1 MWCASE
7 VNPICGDCFAN
18 SAICW
23 HRVDTISSSDALGMF
38 PPSRPTTRRPL
49 PSPFPGNRV
58 PVVRVPLLRRYY
70 ETLRLPVVL
79 PAVLRFLRLAVPLL
93 APVFVSP
100 QGPAPAKGPGTF
112 GSGSSTTPAFK
123 EMETTGS
130 PRFLENPDVPLPCS
144 PTPAGPTHQAISMR
158 RHGPRSGN
166 DEGSKREVISGLNR
180 TASALTVYAS
190 PGGSPAQDARLVSG
204 CWPSSPRRD

>member
-23 HRVDTISSSDALGMF
+23 HRVDTKSSSDALGMF

-49 PSPFPGNRV
+49 PSTGSPWSGF
-58 PVVRVPLLRRYY
+58 PLLRRYY

-79 PAVLRFLRLAVPLL
+79 PALLRFLRLAVPLL

-100 QGPAPAKGPGTF
+100 QGPTPAQGPGTF
-112 GSGSSTTPAFK
+112 GSGSSTTPAFE

-130 PRFLENPDVPLPCS
+130 PRFLENPDVLLPCS
-144 PTPAGPTHQAISMR
+144 PTPAGPTHQAF
-158 RHGPRSGN
+158 
-166 DEGSKREVISGLNR
+166 
-180 TASALTVYAS
+180 
-190 PGGSPAQDARLVSG
+190 
-204 CWPSSPRRD
+204 